1 MAFKEGEKRPSNAG
15 RKKGVANKNVQQLRD
30 MILNALAK
38 AGNDDYLYQQS
49 LENPVAFMNL
59 IGKILPK
66 QVDVD
71 ANIAG
76 NIAITEIRRII
87 INSNDN

>member
-66 QVDVD
+66 QID
-71 ANIAG
+71 ATIEG
-76 NIAITEIRRII
+76 ELAITEIRRII